1 MYRIGPVRVLSGVAA
16 AACGAVGLWL
26 AAQHP
31 LAPAIACALWMLWLV
46 LAWRKPDLWLA
57 VVPAGMPL
65 LSLAPWS
72 GWNAVDESD
81 LLVLAALAAGHA
93 RLAWRPAAALRP
105 VCRWRSGLLVLLA
118 LSLVMGLVLAWI
130 DVQRPPAHASGMY
143 TSFANS
149 LRVGKAMA
157 YALLAVPLLC
167 AALQR
172 SPHVAQRRLGAG
184 MGLGLAGLALAVL
197 WERRAIPGLLDFN
210 DGYRTVGLFWEMH
223 VGGAAIDAYL
233 ALAVPFAVWAVVAAR
248 RPSTWL
254 AAAVLAQVLAY
265 VCLTTFARGVYGAVL
280 GGLVV
285 VALLVRWQPQR
296 MDAPPPW
303 RARANAVLR
312 VVLVAE
318 VVAMTLAS
326 SFLTGRL
333 REVDN
338 DFGSRIAHWARGL
351 SIVQSPQDWLA
362 GVGLGR
368 LPERYADLGAAG
380 EFPGAAVVEREPGGR
395 FLRLF
400 GPPTRAQL
408 AGRYALTQQVAL
420 VPGVRYRIAFDLRM
434 QQPTR
439 LRIVLC
445 ERHLL
450 YERACQYRFV
460 PRGLTGGTGWQHV
473 ELDLMGHDV
482 SRGSAWAPRRVSL
495 ELAVVRPGGAVDLD
509 NLRLSA
515 GPHAQLLRNG
525 DFEQGMARWYPVVD
539 RYVLPWH
546 IDNLYLELL
555 IERGLFGLLAFLG
568 LAGTALWRLSFGAAR
583 GQPVAPYLAAALAG
597 GCALGLV
604 SSIMDMPR
612 VAFLFLLLL
621 FFALYL
627 PAQGGSA
634 RSCAARSASPSQ
646 AGRPGAWRWRR

>member
-1 MYRIGPVRVLSGVAA
+1 MRAVAPARALSGLAA
-16 AACGAVGLWL
+16 AACSLGGLWL

-31 LAPAIACALWMLWLV
+31 LAPGWACTLWGVWLAV
-46 LAWRKPDLWLA
+46 AWRRPDLWLA

-65 LSLAPWS
+65 LSLAPWT
-72 GWNAVDESD
+72 GWSAFDESD

-93 RLAWRPAAALRP
+93 RLALQPEAWPTP
-105 VCRWRSGLLVLLA
+105 VRRWHSGLPALLGLSLLA
-118 LSLVMGLVLAWI
+118 GLALAWV
-130 DVQRPPAHASGMY
+130 DVQRPPLHASGGY

-149 LRVGKAMA
+149 LRVGKATA
-157 YALLAVPLLC
+157 YALLAVPLLR
-167 AALQR
+167 AALAR
-172 SPHVAQRRLGAG
+172 SPAAAQRRLGAG
-184 MGLGLAGLALAVL
+184 MGIGLAGLALAVL

-210 DGYRTVGLFWEMH
+210 DGYRTVALFWEMH

-254 AAAVLAQVLAY
+254 LGAVLAQVLAY

-285 VALLVRWQPQR
+285 AALLVRWQPPR
-296 MDAPPPW
+296 TARPPPW

-312 VVLVAE
+312 VLLVAE
-318 VVAMTLAS
+318 VVAMLLSS

-333 REVDN
+333 REMDN
-338 DFGSRIAHWARGL
+338 DFGSRVAHWSRGL
-351 SIVQSPQDWLA
+351 SILQAPQDWLA
-362 GVGLGR
+362 GVGVGR

-380 EFPGAAVVEREPGGR
+380 EFPGAAVVQGEPGAR
-395 FLRLF
+395 FLRLY

-420 VPGVRYRIAFDLRM
+420 VPGVRYRVAFDLRV

-450 YERACQYRFV
+450 YERACQFRFV
-460 PRGLTGGTGWQHV
+460 QSGVSGGTGWQRV
-473 ELDLMGHDV
+473 ELDLLGHDLGP
-482 SRGSAWAPRRVSL
+482 GSAWAPRRASL
-495 ELAVVRPGGAVDLD
+495 ELAVVRPGGVVDLD
-509 NLRLSA
+509 NLQLSA
-515 GPHAQLLRNG
+515 GPQAGLLRNG
-525 DFEQGMARWYPVVD
+525 SFEQGLAHWFPVVD
-539 RYVLPWH
+539 RYFLPWH

-568 LAGTALWRLSFGAAR
+568 VAGAALWRVSFGAAC
-583 GQPVAPYLAAALAG
+583 GQPVAPYLGAALAG

-627 PAQGGSA
+627 PAQRDSA
-634 RSCAARSASPSQ
+634 RS
-646 AGRPGAWRWRR
+646 

>member
-1 MYRIGPVRVLSGVAA
+1 MSRAGPPRALSGLVAA
-16 AACGAVGLWL
+16 GCGAAGGWL
-26 AAQHP
+26 ALQHP
-31 LAPAIACALWMLWLV
+31 LAPAWACALWALWLV
-46 LAWRKPDLWLA
+46 VAWRKPDLWLA

-65 LSLAPWS
+65 LSLAPWT

-93 RLAWRPAAALRP
+93 RLAWQPVEPLRPA
-105 VCRWRSGLLVLLA
+105 CRWRGALLVLLG
-118 LSLVMGLVLAWI
+118 LSLVLGLVLAWI
-130 DVQRPPAHASGMY
+130 DVRQPPLHAAGTY

-149 LRVGKAMA
+149 LRVGKALA
-157 YALLAVPLLC
+157 YALLAVPLLR
-167 AALQR
+167 AALAR
-172 SPHVAQRRLGAG
+172 SPLMAQRRLGAG

-197 WERRAIPGLLDFN
+197 WERRAIPGLLNFN

-285 VALLVRWQPQR
+285 AALLVRWQPR
-296 MDAPPPW
+296 ADAPPPW
-303 RARANAVLR
+303 RVRANAVLR

-338 DFGSRIAHWARGL
+338 DFGSRMAHWSRGL

-362 GVGLGR
+362 GMGLGR

-380 EFPGAAVVEREPGGR
+380 EFPGAAVVESEPGGQ
-395 FLRLF
+395 FLRLH
-400 GPPTRAQL
+400 GPPTRVQL
-408 AGRYALTQQVAL
+408 AGRYALTQQVTL

-460 PRGLTGGTGWQHV
+460 PRGLIGGSGWQHV
-473 ELDLMGHDV
+473 ELGLLGHDL

-495 ELAVVRPGGAVDLD
+495 ELAVVRPGGVADID
-509 NLRLSA
+509 NLQLSA

-525 DFEQGMARWYPVVD
+525 DFEQGMAHWYPVVD
-539 RYVLPWH
+539 SYFLPWH

-555 IERGLFGLLAFLG
+555 IERGLLGLLAFLG
-568 LAGTALWRLSFGAAR
+568 VAGTALWRLSFGAAR
-583 GQPVAPYLAAALAG
+583 GQRIAPYLAAALAA

-634 RSCAARSASPSQ
+634 RSFAARSASPSQ
-646 AGRPGAWRWRR
+646 GGRPGA